1 MTPKLYLIESEE
13 REGLVK
19 IGFAGAGDNA
29 VDGDAVYARVRK
41 YAVGLSDTSSVY
53 ETPGAQTFEK
63 YFHALVSEKRKPI
76 NIRFRFLEKSYR
88 PIEWFTLSP
97 EVSKLLI
104 DAFSKDHPTHIEQV
118 SLTDIPAF
126 LSGAMSAIR
135 WHAERI
141 SSLELAEMSVRE
153 EVLSNLEGEQLVQL
167 RSQEDGDYDSLPK
180 TTVPLPLLNLESHD
194 FIRSIAQAERLKV
207 EISEIE
213 QMESHRTI
221 IALVSATI
229 IFILL
234 ITGGLIAGC
243 LFAIL
248 ASLTYSFWPIIQP
261 IGASTFVDLANWLK
275 KSSKESRHRTDYYD
289 E

>member
-29 VDGDAVYARVRK
+29 VDGDAVYARIRK
-41 YAVGLSDTSSVY
+41 YAVGISDTSSVY
-53 ETPGAQTFEK
+53 ETPGAPTFEK

-76 NIRFRFLEKSYR
+76 NIKFRFLEKSYR

-97 EVSKLLI
+97 EVSKLFI
-104 DAFSKDHPTHIEQV
+104 DAFSKDHPTHIEEV
-118 SLTDIPAF
+118 SLTDMPAF

-141 SSLELAEMSVRE
+141 SFPELAEISVQE
-153 EVLSNLEGEQLVQL
+153 EILSDLEKRRAIQLS
-167 RSQEDGDYDSLPK
+167 SQENEDNNSFSHAIA
-180 TTVPLPLLNLESHD
+180 PLPVLNSESSD
-194 FIRSIAQAERLKV
+194 FVHSVAQAERLKV
-207 EISEIE
+207 EIAEME

-221 IALVSATI
+221 IALVSAII
-229 IFILL
+229 IFFLL
-234 ITGGLIAGC
+234 ITGGRNAGC

-248 ASLTYSFWPIIQP
+248 ASLVYAFWPNIQP
-261 IGASTFVDLANWLK
+261 IGASTLVNLANRLK
-275 KSSKESRHRTDYYD
+275 KFSEQSRHRAD
-289 E
+289 